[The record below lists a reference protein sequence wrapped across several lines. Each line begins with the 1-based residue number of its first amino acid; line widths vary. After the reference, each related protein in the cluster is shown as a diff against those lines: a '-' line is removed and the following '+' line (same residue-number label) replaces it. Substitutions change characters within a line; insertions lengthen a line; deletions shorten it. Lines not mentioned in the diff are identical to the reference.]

1 MPVKDKSHCTS
12 YTKDM
17 LKKLN
22 KLFFFNMYGKE
33 SLRKLVKKMP
43 IFWSKWD
50 GLELLIFKSSGH
62 VLIIHGLEAPN
73 NVLILAKDYP
83 TTNNKILGSLEIVD
97 ALQLGYSKLNKNIK
111 LFKKIV
117 FWKQLFVSVVEIT
130 KGAAFS
136 CPEKLSIS

>member
-12 YTKDM
+12 YTKDR

-22 KLFFFNMYGKE
+22 KLFFFNMFGIT
-33 SLRKLVKKMP
+33 SLRNLVKKMP

-50 GLELLIFKSSGH
+50 GLELLIFKSSGR
-62 VLIIHGLEAPN
+62 VLIIYGLEAPN

-111 LFKKIV
+111 LFKKMY
-117 FWKQLFVSVVEIT
+117 F
-130 KGAAFS
+130 GNN
-136 CPEKLSIS
+136 CLSQ